1 MYHSSTEDKLVSLAE
16 YASRMKE
23 DQKYIY
29 YACGETIDKIK
40 LLPVMETLS
49 DKGYKVLCM
58 DDSIDEFCVKML
70 ANYNDKEFKSI
81 ADADLQ
87 SGQRGQRRKR

>member
-1 MYHSSTEDKLVSLAE
+1 MCIRDRDKLVSLAE

-49 DKGYKVLCM
+49 DNCLLYT
-58 DDSIDEFCVKML
+58 SRCV
-70 ANYNDKEFKSI
+70 
-81 ADADLQ
+81 
-87 SGQRGQRRKR
+87 

>member
-1 MYHSSTEDKLVSLAE
+1 
-16 YASRMKE
+16 MKE

-49 DKGYKVLCM
+49 DKGYEVLC
-58 DDSIDEFCVKML
+58 
-70 ANYNDKEFKSI
+70 
-81 ADADLQ
+81 
-87 SGQRGQRRKR
+87 